1 MTTGSRLT
9 ICQISDIHCGSPY
22 FISDLLE
29 RSILEINDLEPT
41 AVVVSGDLTNAGYRQ
56 EFETAAEY
64 IQRFDCP
71 NVMVI
76 PGNHDSR
83 NVGYIHFE
91 RLFGDR
97 YSCIEFEDAVM
108 VGIDSSEPDLNDG
121 RVGREHYD
129 FIHDTFAKTEDKLK
143 IFVIHHHLIPIP
155 GTGRERNII
164 YDAGD
169 VLELLADTQVDLV
182 LSGHKHVPY
191 SWKLEDMFIVNAGTA
206 STTRLRGNTRP
217 CYNVIEIDDGRVRV
231 FRKYPFKDRE
241 LIVDFDAQTHQYHHY
256 EELQAAGRP
265 GGRGPRRR
273 APPVPP
279 RRGGRGR
286 RAAWGPRPA
295 ADDQLELRAGALP
308 DRRRALP
315 AGRA

>member
-1 MTTGSRLT
+1 MGARGRMT

-22 FISDLLE
+22 FIPDLLE
-29 RSILEINDLEPT
+29 RSILEINDLDPT
-41 AVVVSGDLTNAGYRQ
+41 AVVVSGDLTNAGYKQ
-56 EFETAAEY
+56 EFEMAAEY
-64 IQRFDCP
+64 IRRFRCEH
-71 NVMVI
+71 VMVI

-97 YSCIEFEDAVM
+97 YSTIDFEEAVM
-108 VGIDSSEPDLNDG
+108 VAVDSSEPDLDDG

-129 FIHDTFAKTEDKLK
+129 FIHQTFGGAGDRLK

-169 VLELLADTQVDLV
+169 VLELLADTEVDLV

-191 SWKLEDMFIVNAGTA
+191 SWKLENMFIVNAGTA

-217 CYNVIEIDDGRVRV
+217 CYNIIEIEDERVRV

-241 LIVDFDAQTHQYHHY
+241 LIVDFDAETHQYRHF
-256 EELQAAGRP
+256 EEIHGDGRP
-265 GGRGPRRR
+265 GDRGQRRSM
-273 APPVPP
+273 
-279 RRGGRGR
+279 G
-286 RAAWGPRPA
+286 
-295 ADDQLELRAGALP
+295 
-308 DRRRALP
+308 
-315 AGRA
+315 

>member
-1 MTTGSRLT
+1 MASDGESMSRGGRLT

-29 RSILEINDLEPT
+29 RSILEINELDPE

-64 IQRFDCP
+64 IRRFDCQ

-169 VLELLADTQVDLV
+169 VLELLADTRVDLV

-217 CYNVIEIDDGRVRV
+217 CYNVIEIEDGRVRV

-241 LIVDFDAQTHQYHHY
+241 LIVDFDARTHEYRHY
-256 EELQAAGRP
+256 EEIQGDGRP
-265 GGRGPRRR
+265 GDRGQRRTIS
-273 APPVPP
+273 
-279 RRGGRGR
+279 
-286 RAAWGPRPA
+286 
-295 ADDQLELRAGALP
+295 
-308 DRRRALP
+308 
-315 AGRA
+315 

>member
-1 MTTGSRLT
+1 MSTQRRLT

-22 FISDLLE
+22 FIPDLLE
-29 RSILEINDLEPT
+29 RSILEINDLAPA

-64 IQRFDCP
+64 VQRFRCE
-71 NVMVI
+71 NVMII

-91 RLFGDR
+91 RLFGER
-97 YSCIEFEDAVM
+97 YSCIDFEDAVM
-108 VGIDSSEPDLNDG
+108 VGVDSSEPDLNDG
-121 RVGREHYD
+121 RVGREHYE
-129 FIHDTFAKTEDKLK
+129 FIRRSFSGADEKLK

-164 YDAGD
+164 FDAGD
-169 VLELLADTQVDLV
+169 VMELLNEVGVNLV

-217 CYNVIEIDDGRVRV
+217 CYNVIEIEDGRVRV
-231 FRKYPFKDRE
+231 FRKHPFKERE
-241 LIVDFDAQTHQYHHY
+241 LTVDFNSATGEYSRY
-256 EELQAAGRP
+256 EERIDA
-265 GGRGPRRR
+265 
-273 APPVPP
+273 
-279 RRGGRGR
+279 
-286 RAAWGPRPA
+286 
-295 ADDQLELRAGALP
+295 ELGV
-308 DRRRALP
+308 DSEITYS
-315 AGRA
+315 GE

>member
-1 MTTGSRLT
+1 MAGARSKSALLYFLRLFLGDKTGEDMSTRGRLT

-22 FISDLLE
+22 FIPDLLE

-56 EFETAAEY
+56 EFETSAEY
-64 IQRFDCP
+64 VQRFRCE

-83 NVGYIHFE
+83 NVGYVHFE
-91 RLFGDR
+91 RLFGER

-108 VGIDSSEPDLNDG
+108 VGVDSSEPDLNDG
-121 RVGREHYD
+121 RVGREHYE
-129 FIHDTFAKTEDKLK
+129 FIRDSFARSDERLK

-164 YDAGD
+164 FDAGD
-169 VLELLADTQVDLV
+169 VLELLHEVGVDLV

-191 SWKLEDMFIVNAGTA
+191 SWKLEDIFIVNAGTA

-217 CYNVIEIDDGRVRV
+217 CYNVIEIENGRVRV
-231 FRKYPFKDRE
+231 FRKYPFKERE
-241 LIVDFDAQTHQYHHY
+241 LIVDFDSASREYSRY
-256 EELQAAGRP
+256 EERIDSELGMDP
-265 GGRGPRRR
+265 GL
-273 APPVPP
+273 PVS
-279 RRGGRGR
+279 G
-286 RAAWGPRPA
+286 
-295 ADDQLELRAGALP
+295 D
-308 DRRRALP
+308 
-315 AGRA
+315 

>member
-1 MTTGSRLT
+1 MTTQGRLT

-22 FISDLLE
+22 FIPDLLE
-29 RSILEINDLEPT
+29 RSILEINDLEPA

-64 IQRFDCP
+64 VRRFRCE

-91 RLFGDR
+91 RLFGER
-97 YSCIEFEDAVM
+97 YSCIDFEDAVM
-108 VGIDSSEPDLNDG
+108 VGVDSSEPDLNDG
-121 RVGREHYD
+121 RVGREHYE
-129 FIHDTFAKTEDKLK
+129 FIRRAFSETGEKLK

-164 YDAGD
+164 FDAGD
-169 VLELLADTQVDLV
+169 VLELLAEVGTDLV

-191 SWKLEDMFIVNAGTA
+191 SWKLENMFIVNAGTA

-217 CYNVIEIDDGRVRV
+217 CYNIIEIEDGRVRV
-231 FRKYPFKDRE
+231 FRKYPFKERE
-241 LIVDFDAQTHQYHHY
+241 ITVDFDSATRQYSRY
-256 EELQAAGRP
+256 EEKIDAEIGVDSEITYS
-265 GGRGPRRR
+265 G
-273 APPVPP
+273 
-279 RRGGRGR
+279 
-286 RAAWGPRPA
+286 
-295 ADDQLELRAGALP
+295 E
-308 DRRRALP
+308 
-315 AGRA
+315 